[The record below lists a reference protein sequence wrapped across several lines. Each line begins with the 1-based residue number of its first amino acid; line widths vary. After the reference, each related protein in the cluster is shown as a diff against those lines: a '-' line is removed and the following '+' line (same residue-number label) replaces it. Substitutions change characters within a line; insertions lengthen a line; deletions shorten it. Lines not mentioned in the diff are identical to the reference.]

1 MATRLTMLAFC
12 GPVLV
17 NELDFDGLD
26 ALFRV
31 DEGML
36 GRECRDLLYSRYIQ
50 VKQSYKSSSRSWFRV
65 YKDQELHWGR
75 RRELY
80 PARRLQL
87 GKMSFEPRLGPA
99 CSQWL
104 KWPTAPFE
112 PSYIALLNAHSQ
124 RAVFV

>member
-36 GRECRDLLYSRYIQ
+36 GRECRDFLYSRYIQ

-75 RRELY
+75 AGSCIR
-80 PARRLQL
+80 PGGCSWARCL
-87 GKMSFEPRLGPA
+87 SNPD
-99 CSQWL
+99 
-104 KWPTAPFE
+104 
-112 PSYIALLNAHSQ
+112 
-124 RAVFV
+124 